1 MLSGN
6 LIVCPIWKVFIAM
19 TKLEVN
25 YIFITELYCKIY
37 IYNFNQE
44 EMLCIYIKDTFILVE

>member
-1 MLSGN
+1 
-6 LIVCPIWKVFIAM
+6 M